1 MPSFSLTQVSRITGG
16 ELHGDPEVQ
25 VRGVA
30 PLDTAGPHDLS
41 LVAGRRYLSYVHAT
55 KAGALLISES
65 LSAEVPAH
73 IARIVVRDAHVA
85 LAQLLPELY
94 REPECEASINPTAVL
109 EPGVRL
115 GNRVSIGAYALVGEG
130 CSLGDDVRIGSH
142 VAVGPG
148 CTVGAGS
155 VLHAQVTLY
164 AGVRIG
170 ARCIVHSGA
179 RLGADGFGYA
189 WMDGGHRKILHVG
202 GCVIDDDVEI
212 GANTT
217 IDRGSIGD
225 TVIGQGTKID
235 NLVQIGHNCR
245 VGKHVII
252 VSQVGI
258 SGSTVVEDG
267 AVIGG
272 QAGVQG
278 HVTIGSGARVGAQA
292 GVIGDIAP
300 GATVSGYPARPHR
313 EAMRASAA
321 LQRLPGLLARITRI
335 EKAVFP
341 NKTP

>member
-1 MPSFSLTQVSRITGG
+1 
-16 ELHGDPEVQ
+16 
-25 VRGVA
+25 
-30 PLDTAGPHDLS
+30 
-41 LVAGRRYLSYVHAT
+41 
-55 KAGALLISES
+55 
-65 LSAEVPAH
+65 
-73 IARIVVRDAHVA
+73 
-85 LAQLLPELY
+85 
-94 REPECEASINPTAVL
+94 
-109 EPGVRL
+109 
-115 GNRVSIGAYALVGEG
+115 
-130 CSLGDDVRIGSH
+130 
-142 VAVGPG
+142 
-148 CTVGAGS
+148 
-155 VLHAQVTLY
+155 LY

-321 LQRLPGLLARITRI
+321 LQRMPGLLARITRI